1 MIAVDITLNFRRI
14 VLKILKC
21 WILKKY
27 LITSIDK
34 GAIQISADSTFGLF
48 QTHPPYPDSTLTL
61 CSRPSHPTLTRQGV
75 ISIDIDFF
83 NDNLLLEH

>member
-1 MIAVDITLNFRRI
+1 MPQPFHKNL
-14 VLKILKC
+14 LL
-21 WILKKY
+21 L
-27 LITSIDK
+27 LL

-48 QTHPPYPDSTLTL
+48 QTLPPYPDSTLTL

-83 NDNLLLEH
+83 NDNLLLEHKR